1 MSVMGKT
8 GMSKT
13 NSMDMKKDFRQR
25 LLGRFQKQEQFTS
38 GYSPLFSRL
47 CGIVGEWL
55 LQDGDPIGKWLVTVT
70 AGRASFDVPLLL
82 MAGLHKN
89 VLAKRSETKALAA
102 YYATADG
109 HESHKDPDLP
119 QVLRQAISLLQEE
132 LTAFIQTAS
141 VQTNETGRGL
151 CWLLPLLYTP
161 WQKVHLVD
169 LGASA
174 GLNLLADKRSYM
186 LVDGDSTKEIASLGQ
201 GSSAQF
207 AVKCSGPLTPP
218 TRTTEEVEVVSR
230 IGCDKV
236 PFYLQTKEDEY
247 TLASFIWGDQQE
259 RMIRLLEGIA
269 VLRDM
274 VAKGMHLQLY
284 PADIPQEL
292 DAFLTQHIP
301 TDPACP
307 VVLYNTYLTNYLTDK
322 GRSLPQ
328 RIHQWA
334 AQQQRDILWLQMEI
348 SRNELQ
354 PPHKGWVLWQANLWQ
369 QGIQQK
375 WNLAWCHPHG
385 SPVHWLPGMEQWARF
400 WQNKTGQQAV

>member
-1 MSVMGKT
+1 MGKT
-8 GMSKT
+8 GIAKASY
-13 NSMDMKKDFRQR
+13 MDMDKDFRHR
-25 LLGRFQKQEQFTS
+25 LFRRFQKQEQFTS

-47 CGIVGEWL
+47 CGIVGQTL
-55 LQDGDPIGKWLVTVT
+55 LDNTDPIGHWLVKVATN
-70 AGRASFDVPLLL
+70 RPSFAVPLLL
-82 MAGLHKN
+82 MAGLHKS
-89 VLAKRSETKALAA
+89 VLAGRAEAKELAA
-102 YYATADG
+102 YFTTVGGKKSPD
-109 HESHKDPDLP
+109 DPNLP
-119 QVLRQAISLLQEE
+119 LVLRQSILSLQSDLE
-132 LTAFIQTAS
+132 AFIQTAS
-141 VQTNETGRGL
+141 VQTNETCRGL

-334 AQQQRDILWLQMEI
+334 AQQQRAILWLQMEI
-348 SRNELQ
+348 SRDELQ

-369 QGIQQK
+369 QGIHHK
-375 WNLAWCHPHG
+375 WDLAWCHPHG
-385 SPVHWLPGMEQWARF
+385 SPVHWLPGVELWARF
-400 WQNKTGQQAV
+400 WQQ